1 MYTTILCLSGDK
13 ELQKD
18 FNLESDIEIGLQ
30 KKHRQCHT
38 INRRGV
44 RWWATKRQINGKSS
58 VVAQANNEDGLDQ

>member
-1 MYTTILCLSGDK
+1 M
-13 ELQKD
+13 QKD